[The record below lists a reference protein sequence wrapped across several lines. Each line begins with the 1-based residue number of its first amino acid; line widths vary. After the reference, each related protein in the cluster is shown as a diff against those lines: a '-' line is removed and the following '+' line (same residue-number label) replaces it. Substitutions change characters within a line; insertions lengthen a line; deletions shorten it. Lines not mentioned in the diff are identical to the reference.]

1 MAVSGRARWAK
12 DDNHGFSIGGFGIVM
27 LFNLW
32 GILWPK
38 NKRSSKERSPER
50 PPANAAALA
59 RQAFLASRTDFS
71 RLVPFTVFHG
81 HQLPLRILREV
92 KRGTNRKR
100 NFWRKQKGAALRLRY
115 VHF

>member
-38 NKRSSKERSPER
+38 NKKVIKGTLAGT
-50 PPANAAALA
+50 PPANAAAPSLPGLPH
-59 RQAFLASRTDFS
+59 QFLPVGP
-71 RLVPFTVFHG
+71 LTVLYS
-81 HQLPLRILREV
+81 HQLPLRILRPL
-92 KRGTNRKR
+92 KNTKCR
-100 NFWRKQKGAALRLRY
+100 AALGTL
-115 VHF
+115 